1 MITFLSDHNIEGQ
14 IALLWRTF
22 DSEGWLSLTGANLA
36 TFYDVNLPINSSD
49 RAVWD
54 FVQSRGMLL
63 ITGNRNMKGDDSLEQ
78 TIREQNHPTALPVL
92 TIGNVERLLESEYRK
107 RCAIRLAEIVMYL
120 DDDRGIG
127 RLFVP

>member
-1 MITFLSDHNIEGQ
+1 MIAFLSDHNIEGQ
-14 IALLWRTF
+14 IALLCRTF
-22 DSEGWLSLTGANLA
+22 TSEGWLILTGVNLV
-36 TFYDVNLPINSSD
+36 TFYDVHLPINSSD

-78 TIREQNHPTALPVL
+78 TIRERNHPTALPIL
-92 TIGNVERLLESEYRK
+92 TIGNVERLLENEYRK
-107 RCAIRLAEIVMYL
+107 RCATRLAEIVMYL
-120 DDDRGIG
+120 DDYQGIG